1 MVDITTLAFVVLA
14 VLAVLLM
21 VFAALW
27 VRERRRRLA
36 ISAQTGAAARDRIDL
51 ELSVADQ
58 GGRLRIIRELH
69 DLNIARVSALVRTAE
84 GARYS
89 GERNPQAAVRAA
101 SSIADSARTVLADM
115 RRVSSLVRESEADAL
130 PQPTLTSTR
139 DLYRLMRDAG
149 LSVTAE
155 EVGQPFGVSPAAEL
169 GIYRILQEALTNAL
183 KYGGEG
189 TQVRVSLTWTEQGL
203 QVRVDDDGT
212 RNAAANRG
220 LDVDEA
226 TAYTMEEDLRSLTE
240 SIIGPGLEEMRER
253 TELFGGVFSATQTPG
268 VGFSVS
274 AVFPTLRHH
283 NGVHGVDLSRG
294 RAR

>member
-1 MVDITTLAFVVLA
+1 MIDPVTLAFVVLA
-14 VLAVLLM
+14 VLAILVV
-21 VFAALW
+21 VFAGLW
-27 VRERRRRLA
+27 LAERRRGRA
-36 ISAQTGAAARDRIDL
+36 RSQQTSAEARDRIDL

-101 SSIADSARTVLADM
+101 STMADSARAVLADM
-115 RRVSSLVRESEADAL
+115 RRVSSLVHESEAEAL

-139 DLYRLMRDAG
+139 DLFALMRDAG
-149 LSVTAE
+149 LTVSFEEAGRAFPVT
-155 EVGQPFGVSPAAEL
+155 PAAEL

-183 KYGGEG
+183 KYGGGG
-189 TQVRVSLTWTEQGL
+189 TQVRVGLTWTEQGL
-203 QVRVDDDGT
+203 QVRIDDDGT
-212 RNAAANRG
+212 RNAAAHRG
-220 LDVDEA
+220 LDPDEA
-226 TAYTMEEDLRSLTE
+226 TAYTVEEDLRSLTE
-240 SIIGPGLEEMRER
+240 SIVGPGLEEMRER

-294 RAR
+294 VGR